1 VVELMPRAQPLPCD
15 GRILSALTQAAF
27 AQPNL
32 PFPYRAGMFDGEA
45 PGAVSSQQTPIAT
58 PGLVTE

>member
-1 VVELMPRAQPLPCD
+1 
-15 GRILSALTQAAF
+15 
-27 AQPNL
+27 
-32 PFPYRAGMFDGEA
+32 MFDGEA